1 MNIRRAERGDLAQIV
16 QIESLCFPEEA
27 AFPPRMFAYLIE
39 YAVCLVACQPE
50 KKVLGF
56 IMGYASGKAGA
67 VYTLDVHPQY
77 RRMGI
82 GSSLIST
89 LEENLQ
95 GLGAETVRL
104 EAAVEKPEAIEL
116 YRKAGYRDR
125 ELIRNYYGTGKHA
138 LRMCKVMPP
147 AKQPDIRTCPEL

>member
-1 MNIRRAERGDLAQIV
+1 MNIRRAESGDLAQIV

-67 VYTLDVHPQY
+67 VYTLDVHPGY

-82 GSSLIST
+82 GSSLISS
-89 LEENLQ
+89 LEEKLQ
-95 GLGAETVRL
+95 RLGAETVRL
-104 EAAVEKPEAIEL
+104 EAAVERPEAIEL
-116 YRKAGYRDR
+116 YHKAGYMDR
-125 ELIRNYYGTGKHA
+125 ELVRNYYGTGKHA
-138 LRMCKVMPP
+138 LRMCKAIPP
-147 AKQPDIRTCPEL
+147 ATKIDLRTCPEF